1 MSLPEPRPGMV
12 INYAYLWRREAD
24 RGQEEGRK
32 YRPSAI
38 VVASKAGRV
47 LVVPIT
53 HSPPPA
59 GSTAIELP
67 KQIKD
72 QLKLD
77 DERSWLITNEANIF
91 TWPGYDMAPINQTQP
106 KRVSYGI
113 LPPKFTRLLLERVR
127 ANARNGKFQKTNRD

>member
-1 MSLPEPRPGMV
+1 MV

-38 VVASKAGRV
+38 VVASKDGKV

-53 HSPPPA
+53 HSTPPA
-59 GSTAIELP
+59 GSTALELP
-67 KQIKD
+67 KQVKD

-77 DERSWLITNEANIF
+77 DERSWLITNEANVF
-91 TWPGYDMAPINQTQP
+91 TWPGYDMASINKTQP
-106 KRVSYGI
+106 KRVSYGM
-113 LPPKFTRLLLERVR
+113 LPPGFTKLLLERVK
-127 ANARNGKFQKTNRD
+127 ANAQIKDLAQTNRD